1 MPAQDEVAEFAS
13 LLREL
18 KGRTDR
24 SYGSLARRLHM
35 NTSTLHR
42 YCAGDAVPV
51 DFAPVERFA
60 ALCGATDAERLEL
73 HRRWLRAAEAR
84 RRPRAGSETPRRT
97 DASGAAGTPGGAD
110 RPGTAGTS
118 SKAGTPGTTDTP
130 EATGTPGGADT
141 PGTAGTPGAAGTP
154 GTAGTPGAAGAPG
167 KAGTPGA
174 TDTPEASDA
183 PSETGT
189 RGATDIPGTACA
201 SGEAGTPGAKHTPGT
216 AGTPGG
222 ADTPGTAGASGE
234 ADAPRGA
241 DTPEASDPPGEAG
254 TPGAT
259 DTSGTADA
267 PGEASRRPAA
277 AGRGSE
283 PDASPEG
290 TAPHASPD
298 GEGQHRTESGDAHPA
313 AQAPPPGRPGT
324 ATRGDRPAGP
334 ARGEQPDG
342 RRNDASAD
350 AGSAPAGG
358 RADADDGH
366 VVTGPV
372 GHPTAPPSRRW
383 RRKRVAVAAAAM
395 CALLA
400 TVGSLSFLPDDRRT
414 ATGNGTVGAA
424 EETDGSGSGDGAG
437 PARSVAPSR
446 SPSSKSP
453 SPSPSPSV
461 RRSGGNSEPS
471 KAPRPSNSPTP
482 PDPAPAGP
490 PPLTWSVDSHAWAYG
505 CGHDYVVAK
514 PPAQVPPP
522 PAPQDAR
529 TWAATQGAVHGGE
542 TLVELSVQGRSDTAV
557 VLTALRV
564 RVAGRS
570 APASGNAYAMDQ
582 GCGGALTP
590 RYFDVDLD
598 TDRPIA
604 RAVAGNDAGEP
615 IPAVRMP
622 YRVSATDPEVLM
634 VTARTE
640 GCDCRWYLELD
651 WSSQG
656 RTGTVRIDDRG
667 RPFRTSAV
675 EGLPHYEYDTLN
687 RSWRTRTG

>member
-73 HRRWLRAAEAR
+73 HRRWLRASEAR
-84 RRPRAGSETPRRT
+84 RRPRAGSETPRGT
-97 DASGAAGTPGGAD
+97 AASGA
-110 RPGTAGTS
+110 
-118 SKAGTPGTTDTP
+118 
-130 EATGTPGGADT
+130 
-141 PGTAGTPGAAGTP
+141 
-154 GTAGTPGAAGAPG
+154 
-167 KAGTPGA
+167 
-174 TDTPEASDA
+174 
-183 PSETGT
+183 
-189 RGATDIPGTACA
+189 
-201 SGEAGTPGAKHTPGT
+201 

-234 ADAPRGA
+234 AGA
-241 DTPEASDPPGEAG
+241 
-254 TPGAT
+254 
-259 DTSGTADA
+259 
-267 PGEASRRPAA
+267 RPDA

-283 PDASPEG
+283 PDASPAG

-298 GEGQHRTESGDAHPA
+298 GEGQHRTEPGDAHPA
-313 AQAPPPGRPGT
+313 AQAPQPDRPGT
-324 ATRGDRPAGP
+324 ATRGDRPDAPRTATRDDRPDAPGMATRGDRP
-334 ARGEQPDG
+334 GRSVRGEQPGG
-342 RRNDASAD
+342 RRNEASAG
-350 AGSAPAGG
+350 AGSAPVGG
-358 RADADDGH
+358 QADAHADADDGH
-366 VVTGPV
+366 VVTGPA

-414 ATGNGTVGAA
+414 ATGSGTVGAA
-424 EETDGSGSGDGAG
+424 EGTDGSGAGDGAG

-453 SPSPSPSV
+453 SPSPSV
-461 RRSGGNSEPS
+461 RHGGGGDGGNDDAS
-471 KAPRPSNSPTP
+471 KAPRPSDSPAP
-482 PDPAPAGP
+482 PGPAPAGP
-490 PPLTWSVDSHAWAYG
+490 PPLAWSVDSHAWAYG

-598 TDRPIA
+598 KDRPIA

>member
-1 MPAQDEVAEFAS
+1 M
-13 LLREL
+13 
-18 KGRTDR
+18 
-24 SYGSLARRLHM
+24 
-35 NTSTLHR
+35 
-42 YCAGDAVPV
+42 
-51 DFAPVERFA
+51 
-60 ALCGATDAERLEL
+60 
-73 HRRWLRAAEAR
+73 
-84 RRPRAGSETPRRT
+84 
-97 DASGAAGTPGGAD
+97 
-110 RPGTAGTS
+110 
-118 SKAGTPGTTDTP
+118 
-130 EATGTPGGADT
+130 
-141 PGTAGTPGAAGTP
+141 
-154 GTAGTPGAAGAPG
+154 
-167 KAGTPGA
+167 
-174 TDTPEASDA
+174 
-183 PSETGT
+183 
-189 RGATDIPGTACA
+189 
-201 SGEAGTPGAKHTPGT
+201 
-216 AGTPGG
+216 
-222 ADTPGTAGASGE
+222 
-234 ADAPRGA
+234 
-241 DTPEASDPPGEAG
+241 
-254 TPGAT
+254 
-259 DTSGTADA
+259 
-267 PGEASRRPAA
+267 
-277 AGRGSE
+277 
-283 PDASPEG
+283 
-290 TAPHASPD
+290 
-298 GEGQHRTESGDAHPA
+298 
-313 AQAPPPGRPGT
+313 
-324 ATRGDRPAGP
+324 ATRGDRPGRSV
-334 ARGEQPDG
+334 RGEQPGG
-342 RRNDASAD
+342 RRNEASAG
-350 AGSAPAGG
+350 AGSAPVGG
-358 RADADDGH
+358 QADAHADADDGH
-366 VVTGPV
+366 VVTGPA

-400 TVGSLSFLPDDRRT
+400 TVGSLSFLPDDWRT
-414 ATGNGTVGAA
+414 ASGSGTVGAA
-424 EETDGSGSGDGAG
+424 EGTDGSGAGDGAG
-437 PARSVAPSR
+437 PARSVAPPR

-461 RRSGGNSEPS
+461 RRGGGGGGNDDAS
-471 KAPRPSNSPTP
+471 KAPRPSDSPSP
-482 PDPAPAGP
+482 PGPAPAGP
-490 PPLTWSVDSHAWAYG
+490 PPLAWSVDSHAWAYG

-598 TDRPIA
+598 KDRPIA

>member
-73 HRRWLRAAEAR
+73 HRRWLRASEAR
-84 RRPRAGSETPRRT
+84 RRPRAGSETPRGT
-97 DASGAAGTPGGAD
+97 AASGA
-110 RPGTAGTS
+110 
-118 SKAGTPGTTDTP
+118 
-130 EATGTPGGADT
+130 
-141 PGTAGTPGAAGTP
+141 
-154 GTAGTPGAAGAPG
+154 
-167 KAGTPGA
+167 
-174 TDTPEASDA
+174 
-183 PSETGT
+183 
-189 RGATDIPGTACA
+189 
-201 SGEAGTPGAKHTPGT
+201 

-234 ADAPRGA
+234 AGA
-241 DTPEASDPPGEAG
+241 
-254 TPGAT
+254 
-259 DTSGTADA
+259 
-267 PGEASRRPAA
+267 RPAA

-283 PDASPEG
+283 PDASPAG

-298 GEGQHRTESGDAHPA
+298 GEGQHRTEPGDAHPA
-313 AQAPPPGRPGT
+313 AQAPQPDRPGT
-324 ATRGDRPAGP
+324 ATRGDRPDAPRTATRGDRP
-334 ARGEQPDG
+334 DAPGMATRGDRPDAPGTATRGDRPGRSVRGERPDG
-342 RRNDASAD
+342 RRNGASAG
-350 AGSAPAGG
+350 AGSAPVGG
-358 RADADDGH
+358 QADADDGH
-366 VVTGPV
+366 VVTGPA

-414 ATGNGTVGAA
+414 ASGSGTVGAA
-424 EETDGSGSGDGAG
+424 EGTDGSGAGDGAG

-453 SPSPSPSV
+453 SPSPSV
-461 RRSGGNSEPS
+461 RRGGGGGGNDDAS
-471 KAPRPSNSPTP
+471 KAPRPSDSPAP
-482 PDPAPAGP
+482 AGPAPAGP
-490 PPLTWSVDSHAWAYG
+490 PPLAWSVNSHAWAYG

-598 TDRPIA
+598 KDRPIA

>member
-73 HRRWLRAAEAR
+73 HRRWLRASEAR
-84 RRPRAGSETPRRT
+84 RRPRAGSGTPRGT
-97 DASGAAGTPGGAD
+97 AASGA
-110 RPGTAGTS
+110 
-118 SKAGTPGTTDTP
+118 
-130 EATGTPGGADT
+130 
-141 PGTAGTPGAAGTP
+141 
-154 GTAGTPGAAGAPG
+154 
-167 KAGTPGA
+167 
-174 TDTPEASDA
+174 
-183 PSETGT
+183 
-189 RGATDIPGTACA
+189 
-201 SGEAGTPGAKHTPGT
+201 

-234 ADAPRGA
+234 AGTTGAAGTPGGA
-241 DTPEASDPPGEAG
+241 DTPGAAGTSGETGTPGAAGTPEASDAPGETGARSATDTPGTADAPGKAG
-254 TPGAT
+254 TPGAANT
-259 DTSGTADA
+259 PEAAGTPGTADA
-267 PGEASRRPAA
+267 PGEAGGSPDA

-283 PDASPEG
+283 PDASPAG

-298 GEGQHRTESGDAHPA
+298 GEGQHRTEPGDAHPA
-313 AQAPPPGRPGT
+313 AQAPQPDRPGT
-324 ATRGDRPAGP
+324 ATRGDRPDAPRTATRDDRPDAPGMATRGDRP
-334 ARGEQPDG
+334 GRSVRGEQPGG
-342 RRNDASAD
+342 RRNEASAG
-350 AGSAPAGG
+350 AGSAPVGG
-358 RADADDGH
+358 QADAHADADDGH
-366 VVTGPV
+366 VVTGPA

-414 ATGNGTVGAA
+414 ATGSGSGTVGAA
-424 EETDGSGSGDGAG
+424 EGTDGSGAGDGAG
-437 PARSVAPSR
+437 PARSVAPPR

-461 RRSGGNSEPS
+461 RRGGGGGGNDDAS
-471 KAPRPSNSPTP
+471 KAPRPSDSPAP
-482 PDPAPAGP
+482 PGPAPAGP
-490 PPLTWSVDSHAWAYG
+490 PPLAWSVDSHAWAYG

-598 TDRPIA
+598 KDRPIA

>member
-73 HRRWLRAAEAR
+73 HRRWLRASEAR
-84 RRPRAGSETPRRT
+84 RRPRAGSETPRGT
-97 DASGAAGTPGGAD
+97 AASGA
-110 RPGTAGTS
+110 
-118 SKAGTPGTTDTP
+118 
-130 EATGTPGGADT
+130 
-141 PGTAGTPGAAGTP
+141 
-154 GTAGTPGAAGAPG
+154 
-167 KAGTPGA
+167 
-174 TDTPEASDA
+174 
-183 PSETGT
+183 
-189 RGATDIPGTACA
+189 
-201 SGEAGTPGAKHTPGT
+201 

-234 ADAPRGA
+234 AGA
-241 DTPEASDPPGEAG
+241 
-254 TPGAT
+254 
-259 DTSGTADA
+259 
-267 PGEASRRPAA
+267 RPDA

-283 PDASPEG
+283 PDASPAG

-298 GEGQHRTESGDAHPA
+298 GEGQHRTEPGDAHPA
-313 AQAPPPGRPGT
+313 AQAPQPDRPGT
-324 ATRGDRPAGP
+324 ATRGDRPDAPRTATRDDRPDAPGMATRGDRP
-334 ARGEQPDG
+334 GRSVRGEQPGG
-342 RRNDASAD
+342 RRNEASAG
-350 AGSAPAGG
+350 AGSAPVGG
-358 RADADDGH
+358 QADAHADADDGH
-366 VVTGPV
+366 VVTGPA

-414 ATGNGTVGAA
+414 ATGSGSGTVGAA
-424 EETDGSGSGDGAG
+424 EGTDGSGAGDGAG
-437 PARSVAPSR
+437 PARSVAPPR

-461 RRSGGNSEPS
+461 RRGGGGGGNDDAS
-471 KAPRPSNSPTP
+471 KAPRPSYSPAP
-482 PDPAPAGP
+482 PGPAPAGP
-490 PPLTWSVDSHAWAYG
+490 PPLAWSVNSHAWAYG

-598 TDRPIA
+598 KDRPIA

>member
-73 HRRWLRAAEAR
+73 HRRWLRASEAR
-84 RRPRAGSETPRRT
+84 RRPRAGSETPRGT
-97 DASGAAGTPGGAD
+97 AASGA
-110 RPGTAGTS
+110 
-118 SKAGTPGTTDTP
+118 
-130 EATGTPGGADT
+130 
-141 PGTAGTPGAAGTP
+141 
-154 GTAGTPGAAGAPG
+154 
-167 KAGTPGA
+167 
-174 TDTPEASDA
+174 
-183 PSETGT
+183 
-189 RGATDIPGTACA
+189 
-201 SGEAGTPGAKHTPGT
+201 

-234 ADAPRGA
+234 AGA
-241 DTPEASDPPGEAG
+241 
-254 TPGAT
+254 
-259 DTSGTADA
+259 
-267 PGEASRRPAA
+267 RPAA

-283 PDASPEG
+283 PDASPAG

-298 GEGQHRTESGDAHPA
+298 GEGQHRTEPGDAHPA
-313 AQAPPPGRPGT
+313 AQAPQPDRPGT
-324 ATRGDRPAGP
+324 ATRGDRPDAPRTATRDDDPDAPGMATRGDRP
-334 ARGEQPDG
+334 GRSVRGEQPGG
-342 RRNDASAD
+342 RRNEASAG
-350 AGSAPAGG
+350 AGSAPVGG
-358 RADADDGH
+358 QADAHADADDGH
-366 VVTGPV
+366 VVTGPA

-414 ATGNGTVGAA
+414 ATGSGTVGAA
-424 EETDGSGSGDGAG
+424 EGTDGSGAGDGAG
-437 PARSVAPSR
+437 PARSVAPPR

-461 RRSGGNSEPS
+461 RRGGGGGGNDDAS
-471 KAPRPSNSPTP
+471 KAPRPSDSPAP
-482 PDPAPAGP
+482 PGPAPAGP
-490 PPLTWSVDSHAWAYG
+490 PPLAWSVDSHAWAYG

-598 TDRPIA
+598 KDRPIA

>member
-73 HRRWLRAAEAR
+73 HRRWLRASEAR
-84 RRPRAGSETPRRT
+84 RRPRAGSETPRGT
-97 DASGAAGTPGGAD
+97 AASGA
-110 RPGTAGTS
+110 
-118 SKAGTPGTTDTP
+118 
-130 EATGTPGGADT
+130 
-141 PGTAGTPGAAGTP
+141 
-154 GTAGTPGAAGAPG
+154 
-167 KAGTPGA
+167 
-174 TDTPEASDA
+174 
-183 PSETGT
+183 
-189 RGATDIPGTACA
+189 
-201 SGEAGTPGAKHTPGT
+201 

-222 ADTPGTAGASGE
+222 ADTPGTAGASGK
-234 ADAPRGA
+234 AGA
-241 DTPEASDPPGEAG
+241 
-254 TPGAT
+254 
-259 DTSGTADA
+259 
-267 PGEASRRPAA
+267 RPDA

-283 PDASPEG
+283 PDASPAG

-298 GEGQHRTESGDAHPA
+298 GEGQHRTEPGDAHPA
-313 AQAPPPGRPGT
+313 AQAPQPDRPGT
-324 ATRGDRPAGP
+324 ATRGDRPDAPRTATRDDRPDAPGMATRGDRP
-334 ARGEQPDG
+334 GRSVRGEQPGG
-342 RRNDASAD
+342 RRNEASAG
-350 AGSAPAGG
+350 AGSAPVGG
-358 RADADDGH
+358 QADAHADDGH
-366 VVTGPV
+366 VVTGPA

-414 ATGNGTVGAA
+414 ASGSGTVGAA
-424 EETDGSGSGDGAG
+424 EGTDGSGAGDGAG

-453 SPSPSPSV
+453 SPSPSV
-461 RRSGGNSEPS
+461 RRGGGGGGGNDDAS
-471 KAPRPSNSPTP
+471 KTPRPSDSPAP
-482 PDPAPAGP
+482 AGPAPAGP
-490 PPLTWSVDSHAWAYG
+490 PPLAWSVNSHAWAYG

-598 TDRPIA
+598 KDRPIA

>member
-60 ALCGATDAERLEL
+60 ALCGATNAERLEL

-110 RPGTAGTS
+110 RPGTTGTS
-118 SKAGTPGTTDTP
+118 SKAGTPTTDTP

-141 PGTAGTPGAAGTP
+141 PGTAG
-154 GTAGTPGAAGAPG
+154 APG

-174 TDTPEASDA
+174 TDTPEASDPPGEA
-183 PSETGT
+183 GT
-189 RGATDIPGTACA
+189 RGAT
-201 SGEAGTPGAKHTPGT
+201 
-216 AGTPGG
+216 
-222 ADTPGTAGASGE
+222 DTPGTAGAS
-234 ADAPRGA
+234 
-241 DTPEASDPPGEAG
+241 
-254 TPGAT
+254 
-259 DTSGTADA
+259 
-267 PGEASRRPAA
+267 GEASRRPAA

-313 AQAPPPGRPGT
+313 AQAPPPDRPGTATRGDRPDRPGT

-358 RADADDGH
+358 RADVDDGH

-453 SPSPSPSV
+453 SPSPTPSA
-461 RRSGGNSEPS
+461 RLGGNSDPS

-505 CGHDYVVAK
+505 CGHDYIVAK

-598 TDRPIA
+598 KDRPIA

-687 RSWRTRTG
+687 RSWRIRNN

>member
-1 MPAQDEVAEFAS
+1 MSAQDEVTEFAA

-84 RRPRAGSETPRRT
+84 RRPRAGSETPRGT
-97 DASGAAGTPGGAD
+97 DASGEAGTPGGA
-110 RPGTAGTS
+110 
-118 SKAGTPGTTDTP
+118 
-130 EATGTPGGADT
+130 E
-141 PGTAGTPGAAGTP
+141 
-154 GTAGTPGAAGAPG
+154 TPGAAGASG
-167 KAGTPGA
+167 EAGTPGA
-174 TDTPEASDA
+174 TDTPEAADA
-183 PSETGT
+183 
-189 RGATDIPGTACA
+189 
-201 SGEAGTPGAKHTPGT
+201 
-216 AGTPGG
+216 PGG
-222 ADTPGTAGASGE
+222 ADTPRA
-234 ADAPRGA
+234 
-241 DTPEASDPPGEAG
+241 
-254 TPGAT
+254 
-259 DTSGTADA
+259 ADA
-267 PGEASRRPAA
+267 PGEAGGRPAA
-277 AGRGSE
+277 AGHGSE
-283 PDASPEG
+283 PGPSPEG

-298 GEGQHRTESGDAHPA
+298 GERQHRAAGHGTESGDTRPA
-313 AQAPPPGRPGT
+313 DQAPPPDRPGT
-324 ATRGDRPAGP
+324 ATRDDRPGRP

-342 RRNDASAD
+342 RRTDASAD
-350 AGSAPAGG
+350 AGSAPVGG
-358 RADADDGH
+358 QADEADRPTGSDTDDGH
-366 VVTGPV
+366 VVTGPA
-372 GHPTAPPSRRW
+372 GHPAKSPSRRW

-414 ATGNGTVGAA
+414 ATGSGTVGAA
-424 EETDGSGSGDGAG
+424 EETDGSGTGEGAG
-437 PARSVAPSR
+437 PARSVAPSH
-446 SPSSKSP
+446 SPSSRSP

-461 RRSGGNSEPS
+461 RRGGNDDASE
-471 KAPRPSNSPTP
+471 APRPSDSSAP
-482 PDPAPAGP
+482 PGPAPAGP
-490 PPLTWSVDSHAWAYG
+490 PPLTWSVNSHAWAYG

-598 TDRPIA
+598 KDRPIA

-615 IPAVRMP
+615 IAAVRMP

-656 RTGTVRIDDRG
+656 RAGTVRIDDRG

>member
-84 RRPRAGSETPRRT
+84 RRPRAGSETSRRT

-110 RPGTAGTS
+110 TPGTAGAS

-130 EATGTPGGADT
+130 GAADTPGGADT
-141 PGTAGTPGAAGTP
+141 PGTAGALS
-154 GTAGTPGAAGAPG
+154 

-174 TDTPEASDA
+174 TDTPEASDPPGGA
-183 PSETGT
+183 GT
-189 RGATDIPGTACA
+189 RGATD
-201 SGEAGTPGAKHTPGT
+201 TP
-216 AGTPGG
+216 
-222 ADTPGTAGASGE
+222 
-234 ADAPRGA
+234 
-241 DTPEASDPPGEAG
+241 
-254 TPGAT
+254 
-259 DTSGTADA
+259 GTADA
-267 PGEASRRPAA
+267 PGEASGRPAA

-313 AQAPPPGRPGT
+313 GQAPPPDRPGT
-324 ATRGDRPAGP
+324 ATRGDRPDRPGTAKRGDRPAGP

-350 AGSAPAGG
+350 AGSAPVGG

-366 VVTGPV
+366 VVTGPA

-414 ATGNGTVGAA
+414 ATGTGTVGAA

-453 SPSPSPSV
+453 SPSPTPSA
-461 RRSGGNSEPS
+461 RLGGNDDPS

-482 PDPAPAGP
+482 PDPAPAGL

-598 TDRPIA
+598 KDRPIA

>member
-73 HRRWLRAAEAR
+73 HRRWLRASEAR
-84 RRPRAGSETPRRT
+84 RRPRAGSETPRGT
-97 DASGAAGTPGGAD
+97 AASGA
-110 RPGTAGTS
+110 
-118 SKAGTPGTTDTP
+118 
-130 EATGTPGGADT
+130 
-141 PGTAGTPGAAGTP
+141 
-154 GTAGTPGAAGAPG
+154 
-167 KAGTPGA
+167 
-174 TDTPEASDA
+174 
-183 PSETGT
+183 
-189 RGATDIPGTACA
+189 
-201 SGEAGTPGAKHTPGT
+201 

-222 ADTPGTAGASGE
+222 ADTPGTAGASGKS
-234 ADAPRGA
+234 GA
-241 DTPEASDPPGEAG
+241 
-254 TPGAT
+254 
-259 DTSGTADA
+259 
-267 PGEASRRPAA
+267 RPAA

-283 PDASPEG
+283 PDASPAG

-298 GEGQHRTESGDAHPA
+298 GEGQHRTEPGDAHPA
-313 AQAPPPGRPGT
+313 AQAPQPDRPGT
-324 ATRGDRPAGP
+324 ATRGDRPDAPRTATRDDRPDAPGMATRGDRP
-334 ARGEQPDG
+334 GRSVRGEQPGG
-342 RRNDASAD
+342 RRNEASAG
-350 AGSAPAGG
+350 AGSAPVGG
-358 RADADDGH
+358 QADAHADADDGH
-366 VVTGPV
+366 VVTGPA

-414 ATGNGTVGAA
+414 ATGSGSGTVGAA
-424 EETDGSGSGDGAG
+424 EGTDGSGAGDGAG
-437 PARSVAPSR
+437 PARSVAPPR

-461 RRSGGNSEPS
+461 RRGGGGGGGGNDDAS
-471 KAPRPSNSPTP
+471 KAPRPSDSPAP
-482 PDPAPAGP
+482 PGPAPAGP
-490 PPLTWSVDSHAWAYG
+490 PPLAWSVDSHAWAYG

-598 TDRPIA
+598 KDRPIA